1 MLEQLNHNGV
11 IVPEPPR
18 RVGLVLKVEGQE
30 VALTPGQE
38 EMALAWAKKL
48 GTPYVKDRTFARNF
62 MTDFSRELGLKRAL
76 NVEDVDFSPALR
88 LVEAEREARERLSPE
103 EKKAQA
109 AERKALREELKE
121 RFGHAIVNGERV
133 ELANYIVEPSG
144 IFMGRGKHPLRGRW
158 KEGAGYQ
165 DITLNLSPD
174 APRPEGAWA
183 EIVWQPD
190 SLWVARWRD
199 KLSDK
204 LKYVWLSDTA
214 PVKQQREAD
223 IIEHGAVG

>member
-1 MLEQLNHNGV
+1 MIWMLEQLNHNGV
-11 IVPEPPR
+11 IVPAPPR

-30 VALTPGQE
+30 VALTSTQE

-48 GTPYVKDRTFARNF
+48 ATPYVKDRTFARNF
-62 MTDFSRELGLKRAL
+62 MTDFSRELGLERVL

-158 KEGAGYQ
+158 KEGASHQ

-183 EIVWQPD
+183 EIVWQPE

-199 KLSDK
+199 KLADK
-204 LKYVWLSDTA
+204 
-214 PVKQQREAD
+214 
-223 IIEHGAVG
+223 